1 MIFLDTVQTS
11 AKTDNAIIA
20 NNLVNQTHKPIRF
33 TVVSSTNP
41 EYLTKRFS
49 LSSDNT
55 IQKKS
60 YAFLSEGRVEIKTCA
75 NLSEFMTIRQS
86 LASHQALI
94 YGVPRS
100 TKKKIVTQAQ
110 LAYYPESIARTNKFF
125 SFPEGLGLMM
135 FDYDPAPDMPVLTP
149 DDLYERLLGI
159 APVFADTQVLW
170 CPSASSGI
178 KREDDLDQPLISGQ
192 RFYIV
197 VKNAHLIPKAGQ
209 ALKTLTW
216 VNGYGRIQLS
226 SNGRMLNRGIFDES
240 VWQPERLDFAAAPIL
255 DQGLVR
261 DVPAA
266 RYFGQKTPAFDL
278 QRLIDLVDKPVQEQA
293 DRAVEAARQ
302 QVKPMSD
309 RKIKDWVEDRLQ
321 HGQETNLSRQMV
333 HQAINDNVLCHDFPL
348 ISADG
353 QSVTVLDLLKDPKTW
368 HGQRFHDPLEPEYQ
382 NDARIAYAN
391 LNNDQPYLYS
401 HAHGGQYYR
410 LQGLRKS
417 IYYRTGYRADA
428 VDDYIKGMQ
437 HLNTFFELGDLG
449 KLVRVRNNQPVMLE
463 VDLLISFLDRHFEY
477 HELRMIQ
484 GNWVDQIKDTPVSI
498 AKSILSQSENENLF
512 PKLEAVITAP
522 TLRCDGTVLEQAGY
536 DSKSKLYLSLTT
548 SYEKIPETPSLET
561 VKQALE
567 VFWEPVALFPFVN
580 AVDCGVIL
588 AAMLTALVR
597 CSLPTAPGF
606 AIDAPVAGSG
616 KTLLAQVIANLASG
630 KNAAVLP
637 PISSNDDEVRKRLLS
652 ALLIGNPVML
662 CDNLNEP
669 LGSASLDAALT
680 SESFQ
685 DRILGL
691 TKMVSVMN
699 RGMFIFT
706 GNNFQLIGDT
716 CRRVLI
722 SRLDPKM
729 ERPDNRQFSF
739 NPTEYVRFNRD
750 KLVVAGLTLIRGSL
764 ASGQHCSVG
773 STASFEDWDR
783 LVRQTVCWIATFDER
798 FADPNDVIQHSFNS
812 DPTTL
817 TLRLLLESW
826 ATAVGKRSITTN
838 DLISLAHTETV
849 DSNGEVIKEHP
860 ALLAALEAIT
870 GERQKNQSHA
880 LGKWLSKHKERRLSG
895 RWLVEA
901 GKSHGA
907 KLWKLRFETDG
918 E

>member
-1 MIFLDTVQTS
+1 MNLLDTVQTS

-20 NNLVNQTHKPIRF
+20 NNLVNQTHEPIRF

-449 KLVRVRNNQPVMLE
+449 KLVRIRNNQPVMLE
-463 VDLLISFLDRHFEY
+463 VESLITFLDRHFEY
-477 HELRMIQ
+477 HKLRMVE
-484 GNWVDQIKDTPVSI
+484 GNWVDQIGDTPVSI

-567 VFWEPVALFPFVN
+567 VFWNPVTLFPFVN
-580 AVDCGVIL
+580 AVDRGVIL

-597 CSLPTAPGF
+597 TSLPTAPGV

-616 KTLLAQVIANLASG
+616 KTLLAQLIACLASG
-630 KNAAVLP
+630 KKASVLP
-637 PISSNDDEVRKRLLS
+637 PVSGNDEEVRKRMLS
-652 ALLIGNPVML
+652 ALMSSDLVL
-662 CDNLNEP
+662 LWDNLNAP

-680 SESFQ
+680 SEAFQ
-685 DRILGL
+685 DRILGSS
-691 TKMVSVMN
+691 KIVSVPN
-699 RGMFIFT
+699 RALFIFT
-706 GNNFQLIGDT
+706 GNNLQLVGDT
-716 CRRVLI
+716 CRRVLVA
-722 SRLDPKM
+722 RLDPQM
-729 ERPDNRQFSF
+729 ERPDNRQFDF
-739 NPTEYVRFNRD
+739 NPVEQVQSQREN
-750 KLVVAGLTLIRGSL
+750 LVVAGLTLIRGSL
-764 ASGQHCSVG
+764 ASGQQHGMG

-783 LVRQTVCWIATFDER
+783 LVRQTVCWISTFDNR
-798 FADPNDVIQHSFNS
+798 FADPNAVIQQAFDH
-812 DPTTL
+812 DPTTT
-817 TLRLLLESW
+817 TLRSLLESW
-826 ATAVGKRSITTN
+826 ETAVKGRSITTK
-838 DLISLAHTETV
+838 DLIALAQSTDIDADGYVKH
-849 DSNGEVIKEHP
+849 SHP
-860 ALLAALEAIT
+860 ELLAALETIT
-870 GERQKNQSHA
+870 ESQGSINTRK
-880 LGKWLSKHKERRLSG
+880 LGNYLSQHKERRLGG

-907 KLWKLRFETDG
+907 MKWQLHFEIEAD
-918 E
+918 